1 MGKRLAVIL
10 GAGASYDCAS
20 IGVTPINQEYRPPLV
35 SGIFAGWPPFQKIL
49 QKYPKARTLASTI
62 AVRVNQGNPLEAVL
76 RDLRDSEE
84 GHIIRQFRQIPLYL
98 QELFGEIS
106 IHYTSEAV
114 NYTYLVNRLLY
125 SDFERVAFITL
136 NYDLFLERS
145 LGTISSS
152 TGAAWKPEHLSFYE
166 EPDRKWMLIKLHGSV
181 NWGRLLSSREM
192 KGTWTHEQM
201 LDEVDALAFSLEK
214 VLVGDITVLA
224 SHQERSIQKAAMH
237 NLYYPALSVPVDGK
251 YEFVCPEKHIEALRD
266 FLSSCENYL
275 LIGVSGRDRDLTDFL
290 KMHIGNCA
298 VLGIVEANQEAA
310 QEVVGRFCGTV
321 QQFAKAN
328 LRKVYSQGFGGFT
341 NVRSYSLDEFLK
353 FLKN

>member
-1 MGKRLAVIL
+1 MGKRLAVIF
-10 GAGASYDCAS
+10 GAGASHDCAS
-20 IGVTPINQEYRPPLV
+20 IGVTPVNHEYRPPLV
-35 SGIFAGWPPFQKIL
+35 SGIFSTWPPFQKIL

-84 GHIIRQFRQIPLYL
+84 SHIVRQFRQIPLYL

-125 SDFERVAFITL
+125 SDFERVAFVTL

-145 LGTISSS
+145 IGTILSR

-166 EPDRKWMLIKLHGSV
+166 EPNRKWMLIKLHGSA
-181 NWGRLLSSREM
+181 NWGRLLARRQM

-201 LDEVDALAFSLEK
+201 LDEVESLAFPLEK
-214 VLVGDITVLA
+214 VLARDITVLA
-224 SHQERSIQKAAMH
+224 SHQERSIKKAGMSD
-237 NLYYPALSVPVDGK
+237 LYYPAISVPVDGK
-251 YEFVCPEKHIEALRD
+251 YEFVCPENHIEALRD

-290 KMHIGNCA
+290 KMHVGNCA
-298 VLGIVEANQEAA
+298 TLGIVEGDPKAA
-310 QEVVGRFCGTV
+310 EEVAGRFYGTV
-321 QQFAKAN
+321 HQFAKAN
-328 LRKVYSQGFGGFT
+328 VKKVYNQGFGEFT
-341 NVRSYSLDEFLK
+341 KVRGNSLDEFLK
-353 FLKN
+353 FLKD